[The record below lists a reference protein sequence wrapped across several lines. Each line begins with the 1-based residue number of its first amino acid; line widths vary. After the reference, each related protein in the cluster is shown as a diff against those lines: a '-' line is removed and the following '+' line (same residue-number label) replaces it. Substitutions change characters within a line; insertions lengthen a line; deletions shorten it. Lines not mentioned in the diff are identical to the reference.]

1 MTRNPKTNK
10 QRALERRI
18 KNLQDKQKKYF
29 MENRVGEFRMRVINT
44 DTKRNKKIRP
54 TNVEEFTDDDLPNP
68 I

>member
-44 DTKRNKKIRP
+44 DTKRNKKIKP
-54 TNVEEFTDDDLPNP
+54 TNVEEFTDDDLSNS

>member
-54 TNVEEFTDDDLPNP
+54 TNVEEFIDDDLPNS

>member
-1 MTRNPKTNK
+1 MTRTPKTNK

-44 DTKRNKKIRP
+44 DTKREKKIRP
-54 TNVEEFTDDDLPNP
+54 TNVEEFTDDDLPDS

>member
-44 DTKRNKKIRP
+44 DTKREKKIRP
-54 TNVEEFTDDDLPNP
+54 TNVEEFTDDDLPNS